1 MAGSSPPHRQ
11 SCQWASPNRS
21 SIIADILGDDR
32 NSEARHK
39 SLLESAKKEHDRVRL
54 EAERVYRQHMQKE
67 EQQRLLEEKQ
77 RILEA
82 KRREEE
88 RIRLEEHNA
97 AERTRL
103 HALRAKKIEMPPTP
117 KEPEP
122 PKATAPA
129 SIPPP
134 VHSSSQATSM
144 NGTTAPQ
151 ALQTPALF
159 GGNKPTID
167 SQPATHN
174 SSGVQK
180 PGPASQTTAAIQASA
195 APNAR
200 GKAQNNGPSLQTKPS
215 QAPQTTQSTPQPSTP
230 VTPDRYTVIH
240 QNLKILRKF
249 MIEQAKANK
258 ALKERMGDMRREIR
272 KCVGQLTGGAGAN
285 RIQQASIINLLREAL
300 GNQVG
305 SAPMDPSLFILGPR
319 NPVQGALHN
328 EPQLPSLFFYLL
340 NIFSKATVSQ
350 FINEAGAKPETA
362 DPVGVCIAFVFSDPE
377 FLWRGASLIDILM
390 AKFRIVCPVLF
401 GYRGNEKTEQGR
413 ARLGWWKD
421 NGHWVG
427 DQQHMDRMTG
437 LGAGFA
443 AVSLRKFANSKKDNP
458 YPPRYYWAA
467 MARIVNTPP
476 AEMSNT
482 QCVVL
487 RSMIQNFEHKF
498 IEFYGTAA
506 IVALRMCLVEFPAR
520 APQKTPAVG
529 SLEVLGQ
536 VLKRDAGLHL

>member
-1 MAGSSPPHRQ
+1 
-11 SCQWASPNRS
+11 
-21 SIIADILGDDR
+21 
-32 NSEARHK
+32 
-39 SLLESAKKEHDRVRL
+39 
-54 EAERVYRQHMQKE
+54 MQKE

-103 HALRAKKIEMPPTP
+103 HALRAKKIELPPTP

-122 PKATAPA
+122 PKAPAPA

-134 VHSSSQATSM
+134 VQKVLQAPSLATPI

-151 ALQTPALF
+151 APPTSTLF
-159 GGNKPTID
+159 GGKKTMIT
-167 SQPATHN
+167 SQLAAHNPFGAPRPA
-174 SSGVQK
+174 
-180 PGPASQTTAAIQASA
+180 PASQTPATTQAPT
-195 APNAR
+195 APNTGGSSLGGNATI
-200 GKAQNNGPSLQTKPS
+200 NGASSQTKPG
-215 QAPQTTQSTPQPSTP
+215 QAAQAAQSAPQPSTP
-230 VTPDRYTVIH
+230 AAPDRYTVIH

-249 MIEQAKANK
+249 MIDQAKANK
-258 ALKERMGDMRREIR
+258 ALKGRMGDMRREIR
-272 KCVGQLTGGAGAN
+272 KCVGQLTGGVGAN
-285 RIQQASIINLLREAL
+285 RIQQASIINLLREAM

-305 SAPMDPSLFILGPR
+305 SAPMDPSTFILEPR

-328 EPQLPSLFFYLL
+328 EHQLPSLFLYLL
-340 NIFSKATVSQ
+340 NIFAKATISQ
-350 FINEAGAKPETA
+350 FINEAGARPETA

-421 NGHWVG
+421 DGRWVG

-458 YPPRYYWAA
+458 YPPRHYWAA

-487 RSMIQNFEHKF
+487 RSMIQNFEQKF
-498 IEFYGTAA
+498 VEFYGTAA
-506 IVALRMCLVEFPAR
+506 IVALRMCLVDFPAR